1 VRVRVR
7 GGPAVVRSEP
17 GVVRRPRDAAFR
29 ERPQYAGPLV
39 EFGENGRDRFGA
51 VVRLPSMW

>member
-1 VRVRVR
+1 VR
-7 GGPAVVRSEP
+7 GEP

-39 EFGENGRDRFGA
+39 QFGENGRDRFGA